1 MNAPVWR
8 RLSALTA
15 ALGLASLLAVGCAPK
30 SSDGGSGKDEKT
42 GTVRVWLFKELNN
55 KPKQKVIARAVDRFE
70 KKHDDVKVDVR
81 YIAAETRAAKLKGAL
96 NDPESAPDV
105 IEYGNT
111 DTAGYVKD
119 GALED
124 VSWEVERWTS
134 IVDTDATAKESVTV
148 DDKLYGAPFYVGV
161 RALYYR
167 TDVFKELGLKPPKTL
182 AEVRET
188 AKKVRSAKPDMYG
201 MAVGGANTFVA
212 MPYVWANGGDMAR
225 VGAKTYDSTIN
236 SEAARKG
243 IEEYSSLF
251 KDDNCPARK
260 CAKWDGTEATD
271 AFANGKAGMVVGGDF
286 SRQVMDDGKVKG
298 KYGVVPLPGKKKGSI
313 APAFAGGNNIGV
325 MKSSSHRTLSV
336 GLMKEFAGK
345 RTQGEMHKAMGF
357 LPTFSDVRD
366 KATRGKPFFEPF
378 AKTLDAKTRFVPVS
392 PGWNEI
398 DASLVLPTMFQ
409 EVITNKKKV
418 GAAAGDAE
426 KKMNKIFSKNQ

>member
-1 MNAPVWR
+1 MNMHVRR

-15 ALGLASLLAVGCAPK
+15 TLGLACLLAAGCAPK
-30 SSDGGSGKDEKT
+30 SSDSGPGKDEKT

-70 KKHDDVKVDVR
+70 KKHDDVKVDVQ

-111 DTAGYVKD
+111 DTAGYVED

-124 VSWEVERWTS
+124 VSWELERWDS
-134 IVDTDATAKESVTV
+134 IGDTDATAKDSVTV

-167 TDVFKELGLKPPKTL
+167 TDVFKDLGLQPPKTL
-182 AEVRET
+182 EEVSET
-188 AKKVRSAKPDMYG
+188 AKKIRSAKPDMYG

-212 MPYVWANGGDMAR
+212 MPYVWANGGDMASLGTK
-225 VGAKTYDSTIN
+225 VYASTIN
-236 SEAARKG
+236 SKAARKG
-243 IEEYSSLF
+243 IEEYTSLF
-251 KDDNCPARK
+251 KDDNCPASK

-271 AFANGKAGMVVGGDF
+271 AFANGKAGMVVAGDF

-298 KYGVVPLPGKKKGSI
+298 KYGVIPLPGKKKGSI

-325 MKSSSHRTLSV
+325 MKASSHRTLSV
-336 GLMKEFAGK
+336 DLMKELAGK

-366 KATRGKPFFEPF
+366 KATKGKPFFEPF
-378 AKTLDAKTRFVPVS
+378 AETLDAKTRFVPIS

-398 DASLVLPTMFQ
+398 DAALVLPTMFQ
-409 EVITNKKKV
+409 EIISDKKKA
-418 GAAAGDAE
+418 GAASDDAA
-426 KKMNKIFSKNQ
+426 KKMNKIFSKNE